1 MIFVNTV
8 QYNYTMVQNI
18 SKTYLM
24 SSDCEASV
32 VESELLSHI
41 CNTFNYYYII
51 SLFIQIIFWRNLMS
65 FRRVNVNYELVIQTI
80 IVQNDF
86 QVTLNH
92 ARTFIANWQLDVSLL
107 VLFVSS
113 ADNAFYFYHKLKLT
127 MNESDIM

>member
-1 MIFVNTV
+1 
-8 QYNYTMVQNI
+8 
-18 SKTYLM
+18 
-24 SSDCEASV
+24 
-32 VESELLSHI
+32 
-41 CNTFNYYYII
+41 
-51 SLFIQIIFWRNLMS
+51 MS